1 MCLACGNPSAD
12 HASSTRPPIGQFPR
26 RHFLGLLGAGL
37 AAAAVPS
44 LRAAPPAAPAKPQN
58 VLTPDQALER
68 LIAGN
73 RRYVNGTMN
82 EHDFAAEREALA
94 GGQNPFAA
102 ILSCADSRIGPEFA
116 FDASRGD
123 LFVVRVAG
131 NFLSNEGLASL
142 EYTTAVLGT
151 PLIVV
156 LGHEAC
162 GAIDA
167 AIKVVTEGAK
177 LPGHL
182 PGLVRHLKPAVKAVT
197 TFEPINPREPGELLA
212 QVTEENVTLNVER
225 LKSAGPV
232 IEPLVETGKVKV
244 VGAVYRLA
252 TGQVD
257 FFV

>member
-1 MCLACGNPSAD
+1 MCLACPQPGHPL
-12 HASSTRPPIGQFPR
+12 PR
-26 RHFLGLLGAGL
+26 RNFFSLLGAGVATAL
-37 AAAAVPS
+37 FAPA
-44 LRAAPPAAPAKPQN
+44 LRAAPPRAPAKPQN

-102 ILSCADSRIGPEFA
+102 VLSCADSRIAPEFA

-131 NFLSNEGLASL
+131 NFLSDEGLASL

-151 PLIVV
+151 PLVVV
-156 LGHEAC
+156 LGHDAC
-162 GAIDA
+162 GAVDA
-167 AIKVVTEGAK
+167 AIKVVNDGAK

-182 PGLVRHLKPAVKAVT
+182 PGLVRHLKPAVKAVFSRQYYVPPT
-197 TFEPINPREPGELLA
+197 DA
-212 QVTEENVTLNVER
+212 QYLDDTVSENVNLTVAR

-232 IEPLVETGKVKV
+232 IEPLVETGRVKV

-252 TGQVD
+252 TGRVD